1 MTVHLNDVFE
11 SYSSGQGVAVVDDGL
26 PVIPVPA
33 VQLHAPAAFAEV
45 VDIPGGGRTTTD
57 TTTQQRSDMPVGKRM
72 Y

>member
-1 MTVHLNDVFE
+1 M
-11 SYSSGQGVAVVDDGL
+11 VDDGL